1 MWRYIYRSKYM
12 GKNNKPMLTVLMD
25 SAKLQHLR
33 DYASAH
39 DMSMGAIVNQLVDS
53 LLAGK
58 PNQLPLE
65 QNADLYIAN
74 VEKSI
79 DKLMAKKVDD
89 YHKSMMGMITT
100 ELLSQDKSIH
110 SMVEYYIEN
119 NNKSIESKIAAS
131 IEINNKS
138 IEKFVTTSIGSH
150 LEALPPTLS
159 RQDIDRAIS
168 SVTAKNNAELSELNK
183 AWVEAKNEWW
193 LSVEQVRIE
202 HRQQIAHQHTEVDRL
217 NKRVDE
223 LMASNIKSPT
233 TTAIQSLNADTLSWG
248 DFCKMIGEP
257 LPAPKERNKATGDRI
272 VVMASNKGF
281 NGWRYDGKTKKFIQS
296 SD

>member
-1 MWRYIYRSKYM
+1 MWRYIYRSKYV

-39 DMSMGAIVNQLVDS
+39 DMSMGAIVNQLVDN
-53 LLAGK
+53 LLAGE

-110 SMVEYYIEN
+110 SMVTHYIDN
-119 NNKSIESKIAAS
+119 NNKSIGSKIASSIEANNKTLEELIALSIETDNKSVEEFVTAS
-131 IEINNKS
+131 IDS
-138 IEKFVTTSIGSH
+138 R
-150 LEALPPTLS
+150 LETLPPTLS
-159 RQDIDRAIS
+159 LLD
-168 SVTAKNNAELSELNK
+168 
-183 AWVEAKNEWW
+183 
-193 LSVEQVRIE
+193 
-202 HRQQIAHQHTEVDRL
+202 VDRL
-217 NKRVDE
+217 IGSAVGDLKNIIGNQGAEIDRLSKIVGE
-223 LMASNIKSPT
+223 LMTSNNPKPPT
-233 TTAIQSLNADTLSWG
+233 TTAIQPLNADSLSWG
-248 DFCKMIGEP
+248 DFCKMIDEP
-257 LPAPKERNKATGDRI
+257 LPKERNKATGDRI

-281 NGWRYDGKTKKFIQS
+281 NSWRYDGKSKKFTQPPNFS
-296 SD
+296 SP